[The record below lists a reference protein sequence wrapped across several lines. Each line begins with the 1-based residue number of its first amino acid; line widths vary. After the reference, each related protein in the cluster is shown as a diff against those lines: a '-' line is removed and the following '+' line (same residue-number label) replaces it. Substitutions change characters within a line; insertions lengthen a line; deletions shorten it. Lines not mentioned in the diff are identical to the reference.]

1 MPLYEYEC
9 SKDGKFE
16 SVQKMKDS
24 DKSQPCPV
32 CKKKAPRID
41 SVPARRNSEYGIQR

>member
-1 MPLYEYEC
+1 
-9 SKDGKFE
+9 
-16 SVQKMKDS
+16 MKDS

-41 SVPARRNSEYGIQR
+41 SVPAWRDPAYGIQR